1 MARTTT
7 IRATKQTAGAL
18 RAIAAR
24 LGYTALTGPFAG
36 GGDAAAMLEAIAR
49 GELEVVRQITSHT
62 SAHTPPDA
70 PAPAE
75 PESAAGRGK
84 GPPSDTEC

>member
-7 IRATKQTAGAL
+7 IRATKQTTGAL

-36 GGDAAAMLEAIAR
+36 GGDAAAMLEAIVR

-70 PAPAE
+70 SAAGDADT
-75 PESAAGRGK
+75 AAGRGK
-84 GPPSDTEC
+84 APPSEPEC